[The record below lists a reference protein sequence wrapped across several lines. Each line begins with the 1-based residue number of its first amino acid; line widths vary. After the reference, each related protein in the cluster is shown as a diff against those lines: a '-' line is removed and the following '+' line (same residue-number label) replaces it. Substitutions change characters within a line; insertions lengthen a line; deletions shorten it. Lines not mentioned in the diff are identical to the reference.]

1 VTQAILPAFIVAGI
15 VDAGFFREHAL
26 LRAGI
31 IDPGYSYRSPAFWS
45 RQAGKIGHRSAAEN
59 NRSSRRALE

>member
-1 VTQAILPAFIVAGI
+1 MLPAFVVAGI
-15 VDAGFFREHAL
+15 VDAGSSREHAL

-45 RQAGKIGHRSAAEN
+45 RQVGKIGHGSAAEN
-59 NRSSRRALE
+59 NGSCRGASE